1 MTRAVGFSLTHS
13 HSSRFPVPAS
23 FVPYFSLLVLC
34 IAHPLFKSLDP
45 ALCSGPRSF
54 VHPPPSPSFHLIY
67 VHFVCIGW
75 CCFLYFSF
83 VSWYVGTPCGRPPA
97 TTTCRRAPRP
107 IKKRF
112 AQATFSSHL
121 LPLTASNSLC
131 LSSVAL
137 SSSQVWPQV
146 CGTTDNS
153 NHCKFSFNTG
163 TSSLR
168 QKYTKNIMKFKYFV
182 ANCRLRLSHKF
193 ICSIHPHFLS
203 HLRTPLLTKPPIQ

>member
-75 CCFLYFSF
+75 CCFSLLFFCFLVRRDTLRPAACNHNLQARAQTNKEKVCPSDFQQSF
-83 VSWYVGTPCGRPPA
+83 TSTNCVEQFMFEFCCSLVLSGLA
-97 TTTCRRAPRP
+97 
-107 IKKRF
+107 
-112 AQATFSSHL
+112 
-121 LPLTASNSLC
+121 ASLWND
-131 LSSVAL
+131 
-137 SSSQVWPQV
+137 
-146 CGTTDNS
+146 G
-153 NHCKFSFNTG
+153 
-163 TSSLR
+163 
-168 QKYTKNIMKFKYFV
+168 
-182 ANCRLRLSHKF
+182 
-193 ICSIHPHFLS
+193 
-203 HLRTPLLTKPPIQ
+203 